1 MKLPE
6 KLKAEHDGILQML
19 EILQRICDR
28 METHKQF
35 KVKHL
40 ILHSFEQGVYAV
52 RGHLVRINM
61 RSANLN

>member
-19 EILQRICDR
+19 EILQRICHR

-35 KVKHL
+35 KVKQL
-40 ILHSFEQGVYAV
+40 ILHSFEQGVFAV
-52 RGHLVRINM
+52 SGI
-61 RSANLN
+61 